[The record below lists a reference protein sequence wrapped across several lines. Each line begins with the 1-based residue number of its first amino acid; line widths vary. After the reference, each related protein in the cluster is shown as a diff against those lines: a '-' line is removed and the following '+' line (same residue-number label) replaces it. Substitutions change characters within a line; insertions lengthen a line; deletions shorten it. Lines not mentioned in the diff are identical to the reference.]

1 MKYYDDDF
9 AKADDDFVKYY
20 DFSKIYFVQSHL
32 FCSANLKYFCF
43 FYSCFSVINSP

>member
-20 DFSKIYFVQSHL
+20 DISKIYFVQFHL
-32 FCSANLKYFCF
+32 FCSVNLPYFYY
-43 FYSCFSVINSP
+43 FYSIIFIIFTL